1 MKVGDLVKIKWT
13 TFASKR
19 RADRFF
25 PGSGAG
31 CDAPGL
37 VVDKLGTIVKV
48 MFPERPGKA
57 ITFVETHLEVIN
69 EPRNN

>member
-13 TFASKR
+13 TFAPSVDPFE
-19 RADRFF
+19 ATWVT
-25 PGSGAG
+25 S
-31 CDAPGL
+31 APGL
-37 VVDKLGTIVKV
+37 VVDKLDAFVKV

>member
-1 MKVGDLVKIKWT
+1 MKVGDLVKIKWI

-19 RADRFF
+19 RAQR
-25 PGSGAG
+25 SGRIG
-31 CDAPGL
+31 DEPGL